1 MRRIKGGDFLPLLIL
16 KGETSVEKSAKDII
30 AEAVKKGQ
38 KNLSEHQSKLFLKA
52 YGIPVTREQMA
63 ASPDE
68 AVKIAKEMGFPI
80 VLKGESPE
88 LTHKTE
94 MNVIEL
100 NISTEDEVRKAYDRI
115 MATGVV
121 PKGGILVQEMI
132 KGQRELVVGLSRDPQ
147 FGPCVMFGLGG
158 IYTEILRD
166 VSFRVAPLTEFDAMQ
181 MMDEIKAKKILDEF
195 RGKPAV
201 DKSLLAKALIAV
213 GQIGLDY
220 NEVKELDINP
230 LIISGDKPVAVDALV
245 ILGNGKK

>member
-1 MRRIKGGDFLPLLIL
+1 
-16 KGETSVEKSAKDII
+16 
-30 AEAVKKGQ
+30 
-38 KNLSEHQSKLFLKA
+38 
-52 YGIPVTREQMA
+52 MA
-63 ASPDE
+63 ANPDE
-68 AVKIAKEMGFPI
+68 AVKIAKQMGFPV

-100 NISTEDEVRKAYDRI
+100 NLSTEEDVRKAYDRI
-115 MATGVV
+115 MSTGVV

-166 VSFRVAPLTEFDAMQ
+166 VSFRVAPLTEFDALQ
-181 MMDEIKAKKILDEF
+181 MMEEIKAKKILDEF

-201 DKSLLAKALIAV
+201 DKSVLAKALIAV
-213 GQIGLDY
+213 GQIGLD
-220 NEVKELDINP
+220 NSEVKELDINP
-230 LIISGDKPVAVDALV
+230 LIISGNQPVAVDALV